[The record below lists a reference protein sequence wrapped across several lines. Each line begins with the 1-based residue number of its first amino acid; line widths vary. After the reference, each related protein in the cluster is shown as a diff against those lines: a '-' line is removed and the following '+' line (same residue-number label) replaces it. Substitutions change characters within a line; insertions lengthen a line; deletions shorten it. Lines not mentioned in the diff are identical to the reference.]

1 MHRTPKTES
10 LSSPDHETI
19 RTLAYCLWEDAGR
32 PPGQDV
38 FFWTTAESRLAVP
51 KAPVAKATKSAGSA
65 TPKRSAAAAPNGK
78 ARRQPKPR
86 AGKAAR

>member
-1 MHRTPKTES
+1 MHRTPTTES

-51 KAPVAKATKSAGSA
+51 KAPGVQSTKSAKSA
-65 TPKRSAAAAPNGK
+65 TPKRNSAAAPNGK
-78 ARRQPKPR
+78 AKRQPKPK
-86 AGKAAR
+86 ASKAAR